1 MNKLKYMTNGFI
13 SDNPVFVQLLGM
25 CATLATSTAA
35 LNGMSMGIAT
45 TAVLIGSNVVI
56 SALRKLIPDKIRIP
70 AFVVVIAT
78 FVTIVELVMHA
89 YVPVLFKQLGIFI
102 PLIVVNCIIFAR
114 AEAFAFTHTVSE
126 SALDGLGMGIGFT
139 LALTLLGTIREI
151 LGAGTIFG
159 ISIFGSSFRPALMM
173 IMPPG
178 AFISLGLLIAAVN
191 IISKKVSAK
200 KA

>member
-25 CATLATSTAA
+25 CSTLATSTAA